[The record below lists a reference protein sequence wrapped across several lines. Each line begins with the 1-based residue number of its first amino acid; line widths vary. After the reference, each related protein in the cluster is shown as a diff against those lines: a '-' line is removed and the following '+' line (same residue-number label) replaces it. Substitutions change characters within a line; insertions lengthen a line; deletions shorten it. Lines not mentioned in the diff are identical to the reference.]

1 MFITGLWPTTG
12 SVVARHH
19 ISTKAL
25 FSSTVQALSS
35 ISFFS
40 IIRFT
45 LSKDAKY
52 VCMYVENVLDIFL
65 IVNAILLLNYCL

>member
-1 MFITGLWPTTG
+1 MFITGLWPTAG

-52 VCMYVENVLDIFL
+52 VCMYDNLEQTE
-65 IVNAILLLNYCL
+65 LLQEEVY